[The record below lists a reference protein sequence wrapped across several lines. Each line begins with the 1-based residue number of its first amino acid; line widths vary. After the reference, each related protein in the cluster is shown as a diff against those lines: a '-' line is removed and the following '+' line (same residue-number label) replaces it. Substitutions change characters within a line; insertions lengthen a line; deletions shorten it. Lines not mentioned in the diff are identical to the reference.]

1 MENNNQR
8 VFIFVTIATILILVI
23 IFAGVTYAFFTAN
36 NPEGSTA
43 QIISTSGRMLLNYND
58 GTDNIIPI
66 TNIQP
71 SNNIIVDKTFS
82 LTGINT
88 TSGEGI
94 NMPYV
99 VSIEYQSTFTNEYAN
114 NDLGGE
120 FVYFMRRVDENENIS
135 CALKG
140 IGENLPLEEIL
151 GISESGYKYTA
162 GYFEDWS
169 GETYKQEL
177 AKGEFKA
184 VSGEQVITFNLKM
197 LFGDTGG
204 NQDYNKGATFN
215 GKIVINEGQTSEVAQ
230 KDTAVDTIDKQL
242 ITQDNSLYETKIFT
256 DNTPD
261 KNVRFTQN
269 ESLTNLTTV
278 SSKAN
283 KYDITTLKNVNND
296 YEMKLLKEVVK
307 DTSTNN
313 LNIFGVSAKIIGI
326 FNVKNA
332 DTGEYERLLKV
343 MLLRPS
349 HKGFDTN
356 GTNNWETSSLMQE
369 LNVGDSSYLNEL
381 NQYYT
386 NSSSSSSSSSNPS
399 YHEYNSYFGEDN
411 NFEINDLT
419 DLIANVEWDI
429 GGLDSLNIS
438 LEDAYKQEKGL
449 SPYVS
454 NKKTWTGK
462 IGLPS
467 LTDFLYEKLGADCAS
482 DLSTCSTLAN
492 LSAMPYNLTLTKD
505 NATTTNVYV
514 YNSYTYLPNTAGSGY
529 IFPTFYLKKDVKF
542 VCGDGTYSNP
552 YAITTDECGKL
563 NSGK

>member
-1 MENNNQR
+1 MRNKLNEKQKEKIIII
-8 VFIFVTIATILILVI
+8 VTLAALMLIFTGI
-23 IFAGVTYAFFTAN
+23 TYAFFTAN

-58 GTDNIIPI
+58 GTDNIVPI

-71 SNNIIVDKTFS
+71 SNNILVDKTFS

-88 TSGEGI
+88 TSGKGI

-99 VSIEYQSTFTNEYAN
+99 VSIEYQSTFISEHLDTSI
-114 NDLGGE
+114 GE
-120 FVYFMRRVDENENIS
+120 FVYFIRRVDTNENIS

-140 IGENLPLEEIL
+140 RIENISLEDF
-151 GISESGYKYTA
+151 GINDNGNKYTL

-184 VSGEQVITFNLKM
+184 VSGEQVITFNFKM
-197 LFGDTGG
+197 VFGDTGS

-215 GKIVINEGQTSEVAQ
+215 GKIVINEGQASEVAQ
-230 KDTAVDTIDKQL
+230 GDTAVNTIDKQL
-242 ITQDNSLYETKIFT
+242 ITQDNSLYDNKIFT

-261 KNVRFTQN
+261 KNVRFTRN
-269 ESLTNLTTV
+269 ESLLSTTPV
-278 SSKAN
+278 SNQN
-283 KYDITTLKNVNND
+283 KNN
-296 YEMKLLKEVVK
+296 YETKLLAAP
-307 DTSTNN
+307 SYPNYSN
-313 LNIFGVSAKIIGI
+313 YINIFGEPAQIIGT

-343 MLLRPS
+343 
-349 HKGFDTN
+349 KVIGETYKDFDTN

-369 LNVGDSSYLNEL
+369 LNVGDSSYLNYL

-386 NSSSSSSSSSNPS
+386 NSSSSSDPS
-399 YHEYNSYFGEDN
+399 FHEYNSYFDYDN
-411 NFEINDLT
+411 NFEITDLT

-429 GGLDSLNIS
+429 GGLDNLNIS
-438 LEDAYKQEKGL
+438 LENAYKQEKGL
-449 SPYVS
+449 TPYTS

-467 LTDFLYEKLGADCAS
+467 LTDFLYEKLGDDCAS
-482 DLSTCSTLAN
+482 DLSTCSTLA
-492 LSAMPYNLTLTKD
+492 LTVMQPSYKLTLTKD
-505 NATTTNVYV
+505 NTSTSNMYV
-514 YNSYTYLPNTAGSGY
+514 YNSQTYLPTTSQSGY
-529 IFPTFYLKKDVKF
+529 VYPTFYLKKDVKF
-542 VCGDGTYSNP
+542 VCGDGTNNNP
-552 YAITTDECGKL
+552 YAITPSECIG
-563 NSGK
+563 SGK

>member
-1 MENNNQR
+1 MRNKLNEKQKEKIIII
-8 VFIFVTIATILILVI
+8 VTLAALMLIFTGI
-23 IFAGVTYAFFTAN
+23 TYAFFTAN

-58 GTDNIIPI
+58 GTDNIVPI

-71 SNNIIVDKTFS
+71 SNNILVDKTFS

-88 TSGEGI
+88 TSGKGI

-99 VSIEYQSTFTNEYAN
+99 VSIEYQSTFQNEN
-114 NDLGGE
+114 GPE
-120 FVYFMRRVDENENIS
+120 FIYLIRRVDTNENIS

-140 IGENLPLEEIL
+140 VQENFPLENFDINDN
-151 GISESGYKYTA
+151 GNKYTG

-197 LFGDTGG
+197 MFRDTGK

-215 GKIVINEGQTSEVAQ
+215 GKIVINEGQTSEVTQ
-230 KDTAVDTIDKQL
+230 GDTAVDTIDKQL
-242 ITQDNSLYETKIFT
+242 ITQDNSLYENKIFT

-269 ESLTNLTTV
+269 ESLLSTTPV
-278 SSKAN
+278 SNQN
-283 KYDITTLKNVNND
+283 KNN
-296 YEMKLLKEVVK
+296 YETKLLVGISKPNY
-307 DTSTNN
+307 SNYI
-313 LNIFGVSAKIIGI
+313 NIFGQHAQIIGT

-343 MLLRPS
+343 VLLEEH
-349 HKGFDTN
+349 HKAFDTN

-369 LNVGDSSYLNEL
+369 LNSEDILNFCYE
-381 NQYYT
+381 YYKRYYGNIYFDYDNGFGTIDT
-386 NSSSSSSSSSNPS
+386 NI
-399 YHEYNSYFGEDN
+399 YTGV
-411 NFEINDLT
+411 
-419 DLIANVEWDI
+419 IANVEWDI
-429 GGLDSLNIS
+429 GGLDNLNIS
-438 LEDAYKQEKGL
+438 LENAYKQEKGL
-449 SPYVS
+449 TPYTS

-467 LTDFLYEKLGADCAS
+467 LTDFLYEKLGDDCAS

-492 LSAMPYNLTLTKD
+492 LKSAPPFLTLTKD
-505 NATTTNVYV
+505 NTSTSNMYV
-514 YNSYTYLPNTAGSGY
+514 YNGYTSLPETSQSGGVL
-529 IFPTFYLKKDVKF
+529 PTFYLKKDVKF
-542 VCGDGTYSNP
+542 VCGDGTDRNP
-552 YAITTDECGKL
+552 YAITPRECDKL

>member
-1 MENNNQR
+1 MRNKLNEKQKEKIIIM
-8 VFIFVTIATILILVI
+8 VTLAALMLIFTGI
-23 IFAGVTYAFFTAN
+23 TYAFFTAN

-58 GTDNIIPI
+58 GTDNIVPI

-71 SNNIIVDKTFS
+71 SNNILVDKTFS

-88 TSGEGI
+88 TSGKGI

-99 VSIEYQSTFTNEYAN
+99 VSIEYQSTFI
-114 NDLGGE
+114 NDPFE
-120 FVYFMRRVDENENIS
+120 FIYLIRRVDTNENIS

-140 IGENLPLEEIL
+140 RIENFPLENI
-151 GISESGYKYTA
+151 GINDNGNKYTV

-184 VSGEQVITFNLKM
+184 VNGEQVITFNLKM
-197 LFGDTGG
+197 MFIDTGK

-215 GKIVINEGQTSEVAQ
+215 GKIVINEGQTSEVTQ
-230 KDTAVDTIDKQL
+230 GDTAVDTIDKQL
-242 ITQDNSLYETKIFT
+242 ITQDNSLYDNKIFT

-261 KNVRFTQN
+261 KNVRFTRN
-269 ESLTNLTTV
+269 ESLLSTTTV
-278 SSKAN
+278 SNQN
-283 KYDITTLKNVNND
+283 KNN
-296 YEMKLLKEVVK
+296 YETKLLVKEPN
-307 DTSTNN
+307 DSNCI
-313 LNIFGVSAKIIGI
+313 NIFGHPGQIIGI

-332 DTGEYERLLKV
+332 ETGKYERLLKIQ
-343 MLLRPS
+343 LSRS
-349 HKGFDTN
+349 YSSQFDTN

-386 NSSSSSSSSSNPS
+386 NSSSSSDPS
-399 YHEYNSYFGEDN
+399 FHEYNSYFGYDN
-411 NFEINDLT
+411 NFEIT

-429 GGLDSLNIS
+429 GGLDNLNIS
-438 LEDAYKQEKGL
+438 LENAYKQEKGL
-449 SPYVS
+449 TPYTS

-467 LTDFLYEKLGADCAS
+467 LTDFLYEKLGDDCAS
-482 DLSTCSTLAN
+482 DLSTCSNLA
-492 LSAMPYNLTLTKD
+492 LTAMHPSYYLTLTKD
-505 NATTTNVYV
+505 NTSISNMYV
-514 YNSYTYLPNTAGSGY
+514 YDYQTYLPTTSQYGKVY
-529 IFPTFYLKKDVKF
+529 PTFYLKKDVKF
-542 VCGDGTYSNP
+542 VCGDGRHNNP
-552 YAITTDECGKL
+552 YAITPSECKEP
-563 NSGK
+563 K

>member
-1 MENNNQR
+1 MRNKLNEKQKEKIIII
-8 VFIFVTIATILILVI
+8 VTLAALMLIFTGI
-23 IFAGVTYAFFTAN
+23 TYAFFTAN

-58 GTDNIIPI
+58 GTDNIVPI

-71 SNNIIVDKTFS
+71 SNNILVDKTFS

-88 TSGEGI
+88 TSGKGI

-99 VSIEYQSTFTNEYAN
+99 VSIEYQSTFINET
-114 NDLGGE
+114 GE
-120 FVYFMRRVDENENIS
+120 FIYLIRRVDTNENIS

-140 IGENLPLEEIL
+140 VQENVTFEDIGINDN
-151 GISESGYKYTA
+151 GNKYTL

-197 LFGDTGG
+197 MFLDTGS

-215 GKIVINEGQTSEVAQ
+215 GKIVINEGQTPEVAQ
-230 KDTAVDTIDKQL
+230 GDTAVDTIDKQL
-242 ITQDNSLYETKIFT
+242 ITQDNSLYENKIFT

-261 KNVRFTQN
+261 KNVRFTRN
-269 ESLTNLTTV
+269 ESLLSTTPV
-278 SSKAN
+278 SNQN
-283 KYDITTLKNVNND
+283 KNN
-296 YEMKLLKEVVK
+296 YETKLLV
-307 DTSTNN
+307 TPHPNYPNYSNYIY
-313 LNIFGVSAKIIGI
+313 IFGQPAQIIGT

-343 MLLRPS
+343 MLSRVTD
-349 HKGFDTN
+349 KDFDTN

-369 LNVGDSSYLNEL
+369 LNVGDSSYLNYL

-386 NSSSSSSSSSNPS
+386 NSSSDPS
-399 YHEYNSYFGEDN
+399 FHEYNSYFGYDN
-411 NFEINDLT
+411 NFEIT

-429 GGLDSLNIS
+429 GGLDNLNIS
-438 LEDAYKQEKGL
+438 LENAYKQEKGL
-449 SPYVS
+449 TPYTS

-467 LTDFLYEKLGADCAS
+467 LTDFLYEKLGDDCAS
-482 DLSTCSTLAN
+482 DLSTCLSIAN
-492 LSAMPYNLTLTKD
+492 LVAARPYKLTLTKD
-505 NATTTNVYV
+505 NTSTSNMYV
-514 YNSYTYLPNTAGSGY
+514 YDYQTSLPTTLQDGLVH
-529 IFPTFYLKKDVKF
+529 PTFYLKKDVKF
-542 VCGDGTYSNP
+542 VCGDGRHKNP
-552 YAITTDECGKL
+552 YAITPSECGEL
-563 NSGK
+563 GSIE

>member
-1 MENNNQR
+1 MRSKLNEKQKEK
-8 VFIFVTIATILILVI
+8 I
-23 IFAGVTYAFFTAN
+23 IIGVTLLALMLIFTGITYAYFTAN

-99 VSIEYQSTFTNEYAN
+99 VSIEYQSTFKN
-114 NDLGGE
+114 GE
-120 FVYFMRRVDENENIS
+120 LIYFIRRVDENENIS

-140 IGENLPLEEIL
+140 IGENFPLENFNINDN
-151 GISESGYKYTA
+151 GNKYTA
-162 GYFEDWS
+162 GYFENWS

-197 LFGDTGG
+197 MFMDTGS

-230 KDTAVDTIDKQL
+230 GDTAVDTIDKQL

-269 ESLTNLTTV
+269 ESLTNLTTI
-278 SSKAN
+278 SNKNN
-283 KYDITTLKNVNND
+283 KYTVTNLNNENKN
-296 YEMKLLKEVVK
+296 YKMKLLERA
-307 DTSTNN
+307 DSSTNN
-313 LNIFGVSAKIIGI
+313 MNIFGESAKIIGI

-332 DTGEYERLLKV
+332 DTGEYERLLKIKYNSNNYV
-343 MLLRPS
+343 
-349 HKGFDTN
+349 GFDTN

-369 LNVGDSSYLNEL
+369 LNSEDNLNNYYEYYKDDFDSSTGNG
-381 NQYYT
+381 NI
-386 NSSSSSSSSSNPS
+386 
-399 YHEYNSYFGEDN
+399 YFNYDYDFGN
-411 NFEINDLT
+411 T
-419 DLIANVEWDI
+419 DIYSGIIANVEWDI
-429 GGLDSLNIS
+429 GGLDSLNVS
-438 LEDAYKQEKGL
+438 LENAYKQEKGL
-449 SPYVS
+449 SPYAS

-482 DLSTCSTLAN
+482 DLSTCSTIAN
-492 LSAMPYNLTLTKD
+492 LIMDIPHNLTLTKD
-505 NATTTNVYV
+505 NATTSNVYI
-514 YNSYTYLPNTAGSGY
+514 YNYNTYLPERSQSGNY
-529 IFPTFYLKKDVKF
+529 YPTFYLKKDIKF
-542 VCGDGTYSNP
+542 VCGDGTRGNP
-552 YAITTDECGKL
+552 YAIATDECGA
-563 NSGK
+563 

>member
-36 NPEGSTA
+36 NPKGSTA

-58 GTDNIIPI
+58 GTDNIVPI

-71 SNNIIVDKTFS
+71 SHNILIDKTFS

-99 VSIEYQSTFTNEYAN
+99 VSIEYQSTFKNN
-114 NDLGGE
+114 NDLE
-120 FVYFMRRVDENENIS
+120 FIYFIRRVDTNENIS

-140 IGENLPLEEIL
+140 IEENFPLEKEL
-151 GISESGYKYTA
+151 GISESGYEYTA

-197 LFGDTGG
+197 MFLDTRS

-278 SSKAN
+278 SNQN
-283 KYDITTLKNVNND
+283 KNN
-296 YEMKLLKEVVK
+296 YETKLLDDV
-307 DTSTNN
+307 SYPSYSN
-313 LNIFGVSAKIIGI
+313 LINIFGQPGQIIGI

-332 DTGEYERLLKV
+332 ETGEYERLLKIQ
-343 MLLRPS
+343 LLRS
-349 HKGFDTN
+349 YSSKFDTN

-492 LSAMPYNLTLTKD
+492 LLTKAPNLTLTKD
-505 NATTTNVYV
+505 NTSATNFYV
-514 YNSYTYLPNTAGSGY
+514 YNRNTSLPETSQSGTV
-529 IFPTFYLKKDVKF
+529 FPTFYLKKDVKF
-542 VCGDGTYSNP
+542 VCGDGTYNNV
-552 YAITTDECGKL
+552 YAITPSECGEQYRVV
-563 NSGK
+563 G

>member
-1 MENNNQR
+1 MRSKLSEKQKEKIIIGATL
-8 VFIFVTIATILILVI
+8 VALMLIFTGI
-23 IFAGVTYAFFTAN
+23 TYAFFTAN

-58 GTDNIIPI
+58 GTDNIVPI

-71 SNNIIVDKTFS
+71 SNNILVDKTFS

-99 VSIEYQSTFTNEYAN
+99 VSIEYQSTFTNVN
-114 NDLGGE
+114 NRE
-120 FVYFMRRVDENENIS
+120 FVYFIRRVDSNENIS

-140 IGENLPLEEIL
+140 IYQITAKDVEAGASAELQD
-151 GISESGYKYTA
+151 YTE

-197 LFGDTGG
+197 MFLDTGR

-215 GKIVINEGQTSEVAQ
+215 GKIVINEGKISSS
-230 KDTAVDTIDKQL
+230 DTAVDTIDKQL

-256 DNTPD
+256 DNTPN
-261 KNVRFTQN
+261 KNVRFTEN
-269 ESLTNLTTV
+269 ESLLSTTTV
-278 SSKAN
+278 SNKNN
-283 KYDITTLKNVNND
+283 KYNV
-296 YEMKLLKEVVK
+296 
-307 DTSTNN
+307 SN
-313 LNIFGVSAKIIGI
+313 LNNENKNYETKFLKSSDSSSNYIRIFGKPARIIGI

-332 DTGEYERLLKV
+332 DTGEYERLLKIKYY
-343 MLLRPS
+343 S
-349 HKGFDTN
+349 YSSKDFDTN

-369 LNVGDSSYLNEL
+369 LNSEDNLNEL

-386 NSSSSSSSSSNPS
+386 NSSSSDSSSSDST
-399 YHEYNSYFGEDN
+399 YHYYNSYFDYDN
-411 NFEINDLT
+411 YFEKNDLT

-438 LEDAYKQEKGL
+438 LDNAYKQEKGL
-449 SPYVS
+449 SPYTS

-467 LTDFLYEKLGADCAS
+467 LTDFLYERLGADCVS
-482 DLSTCSTLAN
+482 DLSTCSSSSEN
-492 LSAMPYNLTLTKD
+492 PYYFLTLTTD
-505 NATTTNVYV
+505 NTSTSNMYV
-514 YNSYTYLPNTAGSGY
+514 YDFKTYLPTTSQSGVVY
-529 IFPTFYLKKDVKF
+529 STFYLKKDVKF
-542 VCGDGTYSNP
+542 VCGNGTVKKP
-552 YAITTDECGKL
+552 YAIAPSECGEIGSPK
-563 NSGK
+563 

>member
-1 MENNNQR
+1 MGSNLNEKQKEKIIII
-8 VFIFVTIATILILVI
+8 VTLAALMLIFTGI
-23 IFAGVTYAFFTAN
+23 TYAFFTAN

-58 GTDNIIPI
+58 GTDNIVPI

-71 SNNIIVDKTFS
+71 SNNILVDKTFS

-88 TSGEGI
+88 TSGKGI

-99 VSIEYQSTFTNEYAN
+99 VSIEYQSTFINEYP
-114 NDLGGE
+114 GE
-120 FVYFMRRVDENENIS
+120 FLYFIRRVDTNENIS

-140 IGENLPLEEIL
+140 IIENFPLEDI
-151 GISESGYKYTA
+151 GINDNGNKYTA

-197 LFGDTGG
+197 MFRDTES

-230 KDTAVDTIDKQL
+230 GDTAVDTIDKQL

-269 ESLTNLTTV
+269 ESLTNLTTI
-278 SSKAN
+278 SNQNN
-283 KYDITTLKNVNND
+283 KYNVINLNN
-296 YEMKLLKEVVK
+296 ENKEYK
-307 DTSTNN
+307 TNLQANPSDTSTNN
-313 LNIFGVSAKIIGI
+313 IYIFGQPAQIIGI

-332 DTGEYERLLKV
+332 DTGEYERLLKIKCY
-343 MLLRPS
+343 LNRS
-349 HKGFDTN
+349 TNFDTN

-369 LNVGDSSYLNEL
+369 LNSEDNLNFYYEYYKAYFDSSTEHGNTYFNYD
-381 NQYYT
+381 NDFGNTDIYT
-386 NSSSSSSSSSNPS
+386 
-399 YHEYNSYFGEDN
+399 G
-411 NFEINDLT
+411 I
-419 DLIANVEWDI
+419 IANVEWDI
-429 GGLDSLNIS
+429 GGLDNLNIS
-438 LEDAYKQEKGL
+438 LENAYKQEKGL
-449 SPYVS
+449 TPYTS

-467 LTDFLYEKLGADCAS
+467 LTDFLYERLSADCTS

-492 LSAMPYNLTLTKD
+492 LAVSTQKKFLTLTKD
-505 NATTTNVYV
+505 NTSTTDIYV
-514 YNSYTYLPNTAGSGY
+514 YTYIYNSQTYLPKISYSGNVY
-529 IFPTFYLKKDVKF
+529 PTFYLKKDVKF
-542 VCGDGTYSNP
+542 ACGDGTYNNP
-552 YAITTDECGKL
+552 YAITLSECDKM

>member
-1 MENNNQR
+1 MRNKLNEKQKEKIIII
-8 VFIFVTIATILILVI
+8 VTLAALMLIFTGI
-23 IFAGVTYAFFTAN
+23 TYAFFTAN

-58 GTDNIIPI
+58 GTDNIVPI

-71 SNNIIVDKTFS
+71 SNNILVDKTFS

-88 TSGEGI
+88 TSGKGI

-99 VSIEYQSTFTNEYAN
+99 VSIEYQSTFINET
-114 NDLGGE
+114 GE
-120 FVYFMRRVDENENIS
+120 FLYFIRRVDTNENIS

-140 IGENLPLEEIL
+140 IYQITAKDVEAGAPAELQD
-151 GISESGYKYTA
+151 YTE

-184 VSGEQVITFNLKM
+184 VNGEQVITFNFKM
-197 LFGDTGG
+197 MFGDTGR

-215 GKIVINEGQTSEVAQ
+215 GKIVINEGQRSEVAQ
-230 KDTAVDTIDKQL
+230 GDTAVDTIDKQL
-242 ITQDNSLYETKIFT
+242 ITQDNSLYENKIFT

-269 ESLTNLTTV
+269 ESLLSTTPV
-278 SSKAN
+278 SNQN
-283 KYDITTLKNVNND
+283 KNN
-296 YEMKLLKEVVK
+296 YETKLLVGISKPNY
-307 DTSTNN
+307 SNYI
-313 LNIFGVSAKIIGI
+313 NIFGQHAQIIGT

-343 MLLRPS
+343 MLSRVTD
-349 HKGFDTN
+349 KDFDTN

-386 NSSSSSSSSSNPS
+386 NSSSDPS
-399 YHEYNSYFGEDN
+399 FHEYNSYFGYDN
-411 NFEINDLT
+411 NFEIT

-429 GGLDSLNIS
+429 GGLDNLNIS
-438 LEDAYKQEKGL
+438 LENAYKQEKGL
-449 SPYVS
+449 TPYTS

-467 LTDFLYEKLGADCAS
+467 LTDFLYEKLGDDCAS
-482 DLSTCSTLAN
+482 DLSTCSNLA
-492 LSAMPYNLTLTKD
+492 LTAMHPSYYLTLTKD
-505 NATTTNVYV
+505 NTSISNMYV
-514 YNSYTYLPNTAGSGY
+514 YDYQTYLPTTSQYGKVY
-529 IFPTFYLKKDVKF
+529 PTFYLKKDVKF
-542 VCGDGTYSNP
+542 VCGDGRHNNP
-552 YAITTDECGKL
+552 YAITPSECKEP
-563 NSGK
+563 K

>member
-1 MENNNQR
+1 MRNKLNEKQKEKIIII
-8 VFIFVTIATILILVI
+8 VTLAALMLIFPGI
-23 IFAGVTYAFFTAN
+23 TYAFFTAN

-58 GTDNIIPI
+58 GTDNIVPI

-71 SNNIIVDKTFS
+71 SNNILVDKTFS

-88 TSGEGI
+88 TSGKGI

-99 VSIEYQSTFTNEYAN
+99 VSIEYQSTFISEHLDTSI
-114 NDLGGE
+114 GE
-120 FVYFMRRVDENENIS
+120 FLYFIRRVDTNENIS

-140 IGENLPLEEIL
+140 IEENVPLENI
-151 GISESGYKYTA
+151 GINDNGNKYTV

-197 LFGDTGG
+197 MFLDTGS

-215 GKIVINEGQTSEVAQ
+215 GKIVINEGQTSEVT
-230 KDTAVDTIDKQL
+230 KGDTAVDTIDKQL
-242 ITQDNSLYETKIFT
+242 ITQDNSLYENKIFT

-269 ESLTNLTTV
+269 ESLLSTTPV
-278 SSKAN
+278 SNQN
-283 KYDITTLKNVNND
+283 KNN
-296 YEMKLLKEVVK
+296 YETKLLFRQPNY
-307 DTSTNN
+307 SNYI
-313 LNIFGVSAKIIGI
+313 NIFGQPARIIGT

-343 MLLRPS
+343 KVMLS
-349 HKGFDTN
+349 GETYKDFDTN

-369 LNVGDSSYLNEL
+369 LNVGDSSYLNYL

-386 NSSSSSSSSSNPS
+386 NSSSDPS
-399 YHEYNSYFGEDN
+399 FHEYNSYFDYDN
-411 NFEINDLT
+411 NFEITNLT

-429 GGLDSLNIS
+429 GGLDNLNIS
-438 LEDAYKQEKGL
+438 LENAYKQEKGL
-449 SPYVS
+449 TPYTS

-467 LTDFLYEKLGADCAS
+467 LTDFLYEKLGDDCAS
-482 DLSTCSTLAN
+482 DLSTCSTLA
-492 LSAMPYNLTLTKD
+492 LTVVERSYYLTLTKD
-505 NATTTNVYV
+505 NTSTSNMYV
-514 YNSYTYLPNTAGSGY
+514 YDSQTSLPTTLQSG
-529 IFPTFYLKKDVKF
+529 FVHPTFYLKKDVKF
-542 VCGDGTYSNP
+542 VCGDGTYRNP
-552 YAITTDECGKL
+552 YAITPSECIG
-563 NSGK
+563 SGR

>member
-1 MENNNQR
+1 MRNKLNEKQKEKIIII
-8 VFIFVTIATILILVI
+8 VTLAALMLIFTGI
-23 IFAGVTYAFFTAN
+23 TYAFFTAN

-58 GTDNIIPI
+58 GTDNIVPI

-71 SNNIIVDKTFS
+71 SDNILVDKTFS

-88 TSGEGI
+88 TSGKGI

-99 VSIEYQSTFTNEYAN
+99 VSIEYQSTFQNEN
-114 NDLGGE
+114 GPE
-120 FVYFMRRVDENENIS
+120 FVYLIRRVDTNENIS

-140 IGENLPLEEIL
+140 IAENIPLENI
-151 GISESGYKYTA
+151 GINDNGNKYTF

-197 LFGDTGG
+197 MFIDTGS

-230 KDTAVDTIDKQL
+230 GDNAVNTIDKQL
-242 ITQDNSLYETKIFT
+242 ITQDNSLYDNKIFT

-261 KNVRFTQN
+261 KNVRFTRN
-269 ESLTNLTTV
+269 ESLLSTTPV
-278 SSKAN
+278 SNQN
-283 KYDITTLKNVNND
+283 KNN
-296 YEMKLLKEVVK
+296 YETKLLAIQPNY
-307 DTSTNN
+307 SNYI
-313 LNIFGVSAKIIGI
+313 NIFGRDAQIIGT

-343 MLLRPS
+343 MLSEEPY
-349 HKGFDTN
+349 KDFDTN

-369 LNVGDSSYLNEL
+369 LNVGDSSYLNYL

-386 NSSSSSSSSSNPS
+386 NSSSEPS
-399 YHEYNSYFGEDN
+399 FHEYNSYFGYDN
-411 NFEINDLT
+411 NFEITNLT

-429 GGLDSLNIS
+429 GGLDNLNIS
-438 LEDAYKQEKGL
+438 LENAYKQEKGL
-449 SPYVS
+449 TPYTS

-467 LTDFLYEKLGADCAS
+467 LTDFLYEKLGDDCAS
-482 DLSTCSTLAN
+482 DLSTCSTIALT
-492 LSAMPYNLTLTKD
+492 LMQPSYNLTLTKD
-505 NATTTNVYV
+505 NTSTSNMYV
-514 YNSYTYLPNTAGSGY
+514 YDYQTSLPTTSQSGY
-529 IFPTFYLKKDVKF
+529 VYPTFYLKKDVKF
-542 VCGDGTYSNP
+542 VCGDGTYNNP
-552 YAITTDECGKL
+552 YAITPRECIG
-563 NSGK
+563 SGK

>member
-1 MENNNQR
+1 MRNKLNEKQKEKIIII
-8 VFIFVTIATILILVI
+8 VTLAALMLIFTGI
-23 IFAGVTYAFFTAN
+23 TYAFFTAN

-58 GTDNIIPI
+58 GTDNIVPI

-71 SNNIIVDKTFS
+71 SNNILVDKTFS

-88 TSGEGI
+88 TSGKGI

-99 VSIEYQSTFTNEYAN
+99 VSIEYQSTFI
-114 NDLGGE
+114 NDKVE
-120 FVYFMRRVDENENIS
+120 FLYLIRRVDTNENIS

-140 IGENLPLEEIL
+140 IEENVHLEDI
-151 GISESGYKYTA
+151 GINDNGNKYTA

-184 VSGEQVITFNLKM
+184 VNGEQVITFNFKM
-197 LFGDTGG
+197 MFGDIGS

-215 GKIVINEGQTSEVAQ
+215 GKIVINEGQTPEVTQ
-230 KDTAVDTIDKQL
+230 GDTAVDTIDKQL
-242 ITQDNSLYETKIFT
+242 ITQDNSLYENKIFT

-269 ESLTNLTTV
+269 ESLLSTTPV
-278 SSKAN
+278 SNQN
-283 KYDITTLKNVNND
+283 KNN
-296 YEMKLLKEVVK
+296 YETKLLVIEPNY
-307 DTSTNN
+307 SNFI
-313 LNIFGVSAKIIGI
+313 NIFGQPAQIIGT

-343 MLLRPS
+343 MLEAPY
-349 HKGFDTN
+349 KAFDTN

-369 LNVGDSSYLNEL
+369 LNVGDSSYLNYL

-386 NSSSSSSSSSNPS
+386 NSSSDPS
-399 YHEYNSYFGEDN
+399 FHEYNSYFDYDN
-411 NFEINDLT
+411 NFEITDLT

-429 GGLDSLNIS
+429 GGLDNLNIS
-438 LEDAYKQEKGL
+438 LENAYKQEKGL
-449 SPYVS
+449 TPYTS

-467 LTDFLYEKLGADCAS
+467 LTDFLYEKLGDDCAS
-482 DLSTCSTLAN
+482 DLSTCSNLA
-492 LSAMPYNLTLTKD
+492 LTAMQPSYFLTLTKD
-505 NATTTNVYV
+505 NTSTSNMYV
-514 YNSYTYLPNTAGSGY
+514 YDFETYLPTTSQSGY
-529 IFPTFYLKKDVKF
+529 VYPTFYLKKDVKF
-542 VCGDGTYSNP
+542 VCGDGTYRNP
-552 YAITTDECGKL
+552 YAITPSECIG
-563 NSGK
+563 SGK

>member
-1 MENNNQR
+1 MRNKLNEKQKEKIIII
-8 VFIFVTIATILILVI
+8 VTLAALMLIFTGI
-23 IFAGVTYAFFTAN
+23 TYAFFTAN

-58 GTDNIIPI
+58 GTDNIVPI

-71 SNNIIVDKTFS
+71 SNNILVDKTFS

-88 TSGEGI
+88 TSGKGI

-99 VSIEYQSTFTNEYAN
+99 VSIEYQSTFISEHLDTSI
-114 NDLGGE
+114 GE
-120 FVYFMRRVDENENIS
+120 FLYFIRRVDTNENIS

-140 IGENLPLEEIL
+140 RIENIPLENI
-151 GISESGYKYTA
+151 GINDNGNKYTV

-184 VSGEQVITFNLKM
+184 VSGEQVITFNFKM
-197 LFGDTGG
+197 VFGDTGS

-215 GKIVINEGQTSEVAQ
+215 GKIVINEGQASEVAQ
-230 KDTAVDTIDKQL
+230 GDTAVNTIDKQL
-242 ITQDNSLYETKIFT
+242 ITQDNSLYENKIFT

-269 ESLTNLTTV
+269 ESLLSTTPV
-278 SSKAN
+278 SNQN
-283 KYDITTLKNVNND
+283 KNN
-296 YEMKLLKEVVK
+296 YETKLLA
-307 DTSTNN
+307 TQSYPNYSN
-313 LNIFGVSAKIIGI
+313 YINIFGEPAQIIGT

-343 MLLRPS
+343 MLSGVGYRA
-349 HKGFDTN
+349 FDTN

-369 LNVGDSSYLNEL
+369 LNVGDSSYLNYL

-386 NSSSSSSSSSNPS
+386 NSSSDPS
-399 YHEYNSYFGEDN
+399 FHEYNSYFGYDN
-411 NFEINDLT
+411 NFEIT

-429 GGLDSLNIS
+429 GGLDNLNIS
-438 LEDAYKQEKGL
+438 LENAYKQEKGL
-449 SPYVS
+449 TPYTS

-467 LTDFLYEKLGADCAS
+467 LTDFLYEKLGDDCAS
-482 DLSTCSTLAN
+482 DLSTCLYIVN
-492 LSAMPYNLTLTKD
+492 LSASPYKLTLTKD
-505 NATTTNVYV
+505 NTSTSNMYV
-514 YNSYTYLPNTAGSGY
+514 YDSQTYFPTTSQSGVVH
-529 IFPTFYLKKDVKF
+529 PTFYLKKDVKF
-542 VCGDGTYSNP
+542 VCGDGTYRNP
-552 YAITTDECGKL
+552 YAITPRECIG
-563 NSGK
+563 SGR

>member
-1 MENNNQR
+1 MRSKLNEKQKGKIIIG
-8 VFIFVTIATILILVI
+8 VTLAALMLIFTGI
-23 IFAGVTYAFFTAN
+23 TYAFFTAN

-43 QIISTSGRMLLNYND
+43 QIISKSGRMLLNYND
-58 GTDNIIPI
+58 GTDNIVPI

-120 FVYFMRRVDENENIS
+120 FVYFIRRVDENENIS

-140 IGENLPLEEIL
+140 VMENFALEEQL

-197 LFGDTGG
+197 MFMDTGS

-230 KDTAVDTIDKQL
+230 GDTAVDTIDKQL

-261 KNVRFTQN
+261 KNVRFTKN
-269 ESLTNLTTV
+269 ESLTNLTTI
-278 SSKAN
+278 SSKNN
-283 KYDITTLKNVNND
+283 KYNVTNLNNENKN
-296 YEMKLLKEVVK
+296 YETKLLSEPAN
-307 DTSTNN
+307 TSTDNII
-313 LNIFGVSAKIIGI
+313 IFGQRAKIIGI

-332 DTGEYERLLKV
+332 NTGEYERLLKIKYDSNNKV
-343 MLLRPS
+343 E
-349 HKGFDTN
+349 FDTN

-369 LNVGDSSYLNEL
+369 LNSEDNLNNYYEYYKDYFDSSTKNGNMYFNYD
-381 NQYYT
+381 NDFGSNDIYT
-386 NSSSSSSSSSNPS
+386 
-399 YHEYNSYFGEDN
+399 G
-411 NFEINDLT
+411 I
-419 DLIANVEWDI
+419 IANVEWDI

-438 LEDAYKQEKGL
+438 LENAYKQEKGL
-449 SPYVS
+449 SPYAS

-462 IGLPS
+462 IALPS
-467 LTDFLYEKLGADCAS
+467 LTDLLYEKLGADCAS

-492 LSAMPYNLTLTKD
+492 LAVGMSKKILTLTKA
-505 NATTTNVYV
+505 NTSATNIYV
-514 YNSYTYLPNTAGSGY
+514 YNKDTYLPESSQSGY
-529 IFPTFYLKKDVKF
+529 VYLTLYLKKDVKF
-542 VCGDGTYSNP
+542 VCGDGTYNNP
-552 YAITTDECGKL
+552 YAITSDECGEL

>member
-1 MENNNQR
+1 MRNKLNEKQKEKIIII
-8 VFIFVTIATILILVI
+8 VTLAALMLIFTGI
-23 IFAGVTYAFFTAN
+23 TYAFFTAN

-58 GTDNIIPI
+58 GTDNIVPI

-71 SNNIIVDKTFS
+71 SNNILVDKTFS

-88 TSGEGI
+88 TSGKGI

-99 VSIEYQSTFTNEYAN
+99 VSIEYQSTFTNEYAEE
-114 NDLGGE
+114 GE
-120 FVYFMRRVDENENIS
+120 FLYFIRRVDTNENIS

-140 IGENLPLEEIL
+140 IIENFPLENI
-151 GISESGYKYTA
+151 GINDNGNKYTV

-197 LFGDTGG
+197 MFMDTGG

-215 GKIVINEGQTSEVAQ
+215 GKIVINEGQTSEVVQ
-230 KDTAVDTIDKQL
+230 GDTAVDTIDKQL

-256 DNTPD
+256 DNTPN

-269 ESLTNLTTV
+269 ESLTNLTTI
-278 SSKAN
+278 SNQNN
-283 KYDITTLKNVNND
+283 KYNVINLNN
-296 YEMKLLKEVVK
+296 ENKEYK
-307 DTSTNN
+307 TNLQANHRDTSTNN
-313 LNIFGVSAKIIGI
+313 IYIFGQPAQIIGT

-343 MLLRPS
+343 MLSRVS
-349 HKGFDTN
+349 RKYFDTN

-369 LNVGDSSYLNEL
+369 LNSEDNLNFYYEYYKADFDSSTEHGNTYFNYD
-381 NQYYT
+381 NDFGNTDIYT
-386 NSSSSSSSSSNPS
+386 
-399 YHEYNSYFGEDN
+399 G
-411 NFEINDLT
+411 I
-419 DLIANVEWDI
+419 IANVEWDI
-429 GGLDSLNIS
+429 GGLDSLNVS
-438 LEDAYKQEKGL
+438 LKDAYKQEKGL
-449 SPYVS
+449 TPYTS

-492 LSAMPYNLTLTKD
+492 LAAMPYKLTLTKD
-505 NATTTNVYV
+505 NTSTSNMYV
-514 YNSYTYLPNTAGSGY
+514 YNFQTHLPKTDDFGY
-529 IFPTFYLKKDVKF
+529 VFPTFYLKKDVKF
-542 VCGDGTYSNP
+542 VCGDGTNNNP
-552 YAITTDECGKL
+552 YAITPSECGKM

>member
-1 MENNNQR
+1 MRNKLNEKQKEKIIII
-8 VFIFVTIATILILVI
+8 VTLAALMLIFTGI
-23 IFAGVTYAFFTAN
+23 TYAFFTAN

-58 GTDNIIPI
+58 GTDNIVPI

-71 SNNIIVDKTFS
+71 SDNILVDKTFS

-88 TSGEGI
+88 TSGKGI

-99 VSIEYQSTFTNEYAN
+99 VSIEYQSTFINEYP
-114 NDLGGE
+114 GE
-120 FVYFMRRVDENENIS
+120 FLYFIRRVDTNENIS

-140 IGENLPLEEIL
+140 IEKNVPLEDF
-151 GISESGYKYTA
+151 GINDNGNKYTL

-184 VSGEQVITFNLKM
+184 VNGEQVITFNLKM
-197 LFGDTGG
+197 MFIDTWE

-215 GKIVINEGQTSEVAQ
+215 GKIVINEGQTPEVAQ
-230 KDTAVDTIDKQL
+230 GDTAVDTIDKQL
-242 ITQDNSLYETKIFT
+242 ITQDNSLYENKIFT

-269 ESLTNLTTV
+269 ESLLSTTPV
-278 SSKAN
+278 SNQN
-283 KYDITTLKNVNND
+283 KNN
-296 YEMKLLKEVVK
+296 YETKLLVDISKPNY
-307 DTSTNN
+307 SNYI
-313 LNIFGVSAKIIGI
+313 NIFGQPARIIGT

-343 MLLRPS
+343 MLFEV
-349 HKGFDTN
+349 GYEDFDTN

-369 LNVGDSSYLNEL
+369 LNVGDSSYLNYL

-386 NSSSSSSSSSNPS
+386 NSSSDPS
-399 YHEYNSYFGEDN
+399 FHEYNSYFDYDN
-411 NFEINDLT
+411 NFEITNLT

-429 GGLDSLNIS
+429 GGLDNLNIS
-438 LEDAYKQEKGL
+438 LENAYKQEKGL
-449 SPYVS
+449 TPYTS

-467 LTDFLYEKLGADCAS
+467 LTDFLYEKLGDDCAS
-482 DLSTCSTLAN
+482 DLSTCSTVAN
-492 LSAMPYNLTLTKD
+492 LSTTRPPYYLTLTKD
-505 NATTTNVYV
+505 NTSTSNMYV
-514 YNSYTYLPNTAGSGY
+514 YDSQTYLPTTSQSG
-529 IFPTFYLKKDVKF
+529 FVHLTFYLKKDVKF
-542 VCGDGTYSNP
+542 VCGDGTYRNP
-552 YAITTDECGKL
+552 YAITPSECGEL
-563 NSGK
+563 NSGPK

>member
-36 NPEGSTA
+36 NPKGSTA

-71 SNNIIVDKTFS
+71 SNNILVDKTFS

-99 VSIEYQSTFTNEYAN
+99 VSIEYQSTFTNEYAHN
-114 NDLGGE
+114 GLGGE
-120 FVYFMRRVDENENIS
+120 FVYFIRRVDTNENIS

-140 IGENLPLEEIL
+140 MMENFPLEKEL
-151 GISESGYKYTA
+151 GISESGYEYTA

-197 LFGDTGG
+197 LFGDTRS

-261 KNVRFTQN
+261 KNVRFTLN
-269 ESLTNLTTV
+269 ESLTNLTTI
-278 SSKAN
+278 SNQN
-283 KYDITTLKNVNND
+283 KNN
-296 YEMKLLKEVVK
+296 YETKLLYDV
-307 DTSTNN
+307 SYPSYSNSI
-313 LNIFGVSAKIIGI
+313 NIFGQPGQIIGI

-332 DTGEYERLLKV
+332 ETGEHERLLKIQ
-343 MLLRPS
+343 LLRS
-349 HKGFDTN
+349 YSSQFDTN
-356 GTNNWETSSLMQE
+356 GTNNWNTSSLMQE

-419 DLIANVEWDI
+419 DLISNVEWDI

-438 LEDAYKQEKGL
+438 LENAYKQEKGL

-467 LTDFLYEKLGADCAS
+467 LTDFLYNKLGADCAS

-492 LSAMPYNLTLTKD
+492 LSAAPPFLTLTKD
-505 NATTTNVYV
+505 NTSTTNVYV
-514 YNSYTYLPNTAGSGY
+514 YNNSIYLPETADSGSVY
-529 IFPTFYLKKDVKF
+529 PTFYLKKDIKF
-542 VCGDGTYSNP
+542 VCGDGTVNNV
-552 YAITTDECGKL
+552 YAITPSECGKL
-563 NSGK
+563 YRAVG

>member
-1 MENNNQR
+1 MRNKLNEKQKEKIIII
-8 VFIFVTIATILILVI
+8 VTLAALMLIFTGI
-23 IFAGVTYAFFTAN
+23 TYAFFTAN

-58 GTDNIIPI
+58 GTDNIVPI

-71 SNNIIVDKTFS
+71 SDNILVDKTFS

-88 TSGEGI
+88 TSGKGI

-99 VSIEYQSTFTNEYAN
+99 VSIEYQSTFINEYP
-114 NDLGGE
+114 GE
-120 FVYFMRRVDENENIS
+120 FIYLIRRVDTNENIS

-140 IGENLPLEEIL
+140 VQENVHLEDIGINDN
-151 GISESGYKYTA
+151 GNKYTL

-197 LFGDTGG
+197 MFLDTGS

-215 GKIVINEGQTSEVAQ
+215 GKIVINEGQTPEVAQ
-230 KDTAVDTIDKQL
+230 GDTAVDTIDKQL
-242 ITQDNSLYETKIFT
+242 ITQDNSLYENKIFT

-261 KNVRFTQN
+261 KNVRFTRN
-269 ESLTNLTTV
+269 ESLLSTTPV
-278 SSKAN
+278 SNQN
-283 KYDITTLKNVNND
+283 KNN
-296 YEMKLLKEVVK
+296 YETKLLVDISKPNY
-307 DTSTNN
+307 SNYI
-313 LNIFGVSAKIIGI
+313 NIFGQPARIIGT

-343 MLLRPS
+343 MLFEV
-349 HKGFDTN
+349 GYEDFDTN

-369 LNVGDSSYLNEL
+369 LNVGDSSYLNYL

-386 NSSSSSSSSSNPS
+386 NSSSDPS
-399 YHEYNSYFGEDN
+399 FHEYNSYFDYDN
-411 NFEINDLT
+411 NFEITNLT

-429 GGLDSLNIS
+429 GGLDNLNIS
-438 LEDAYKQEKGL
+438 LENAYKQEKGL
-449 SPYVS
+449 TPYTS

-467 LTDFLYEKLGADCAS
+467 LTDFLYEKLGDDCAS
-482 DLSTCSTLAN
+482 DLSTCSTVAN
-492 LSAMPYNLTLTKD
+492 LSTTRPPYYLTLTKD
-505 NATTTNVYV
+505 NTSTSNMYV
-514 YNSYTYLPNTAGSGY
+514 YDSQTYLPTTSQSG
-529 IFPTFYLKKDVKF
+529 FVHLTFYLKKDVKF
-542 VCGDGTYSNP
+542 VCGDGTYRNP
-552 YAITTDECGKL
+552 YAITPSECNELG
-563 NSGK
+563 SIE

>member
-1 MENNNQR
+1 MRNKLNEKQKEKIIII
-8 VFIFVTIATILILVI
+8 VTLAALMLIFTGI
-23 IFAGVTYAFFTAN
+23 TYAFFTAN

-71 SNNIIVDKTFS
+71 SYNILVDKTFS

-88 TSGEGI
+88 TSGKGI

-99 VSIEYQSTFTNEYAN
+99 VSIEYQSTFINEYP
-114 NDLGGE
+114 GE
-120 FVYFMRRVDENENIS
+120 FLYFIRRVDTNENIS

-140 IGENLPLEEIL
+140 IIENFPLENI
-151 GISESGYKYTA
+151 GINDNVNKYTV

-197 LFGDTGG
+197 MFMDTES

-215 GKIVINEGQTSEVAQ
+215 GKIVINEGQTSEVTQ
-230 KDTAVDTIDKQL
+230 GDTAVDTIDKQL

-278 SSKAN
+278 SNQNN
-283 KYDITTLKNVNND
+283 KYNVINLNN
-296 YEMKLLKEVVK
+296 ENKEYK
-307 DTSTNN
+307 TNLQANHRDTSTNN
-313 LNIFGVSAKIIGI
+313 IYIFGQPAQIIGT

-332 DTGEYERLLKV
+332 DTGEYERLLKIKYY
-343 MLLRPS
+343 LNRNTN
-349 HKGFDTN
+349 FDTN

-369 LNVGDSSYLNEL
+369 LNSEDNLNFLYEYYKADFDSSTEHGNTYFNYD
-381 NQYYT
+381 NDFGNTDIYT
-386 NSSSSSSSSSNPS
+386 
-399 YHEYNSYFGEDN
+399 G
-411 NFEINDLT
+411 I
-419 DLIANVEWDI
+419 IANVEWDI

-449 SPYVS
+449 SPYAS

-467 LTDFLYEKLGADCAS
+467 LTDFLYERLSADCTS

-492 LSAMPYNLTLTKD
+492 LAVSTQKNFLTLTKD
-505 NATTTNVYV
+505 NTSTTDIYV
-514 YNSYTYLPNTAGSGY
+514 YTYIYNSQTYLPEISYGEYSGNVY
-529 IFPTFYLKKDVKF
+529 PTFYLKKDVKF
-542 VCGDGTYSNP
+542 ACGDGTYRNP
-552 YAITTDECGKL
+552 YAITPRECDEL

>member
-1 MENNNQR
+1 M
-8 VFIFVTIATILILVI
+8 
-23 IFAGVTYAFFTAN
+23 
-36 NPEGSTA
+36 
-43 QIISTSGRMLLNYND
+43 NYND

-71 SNNIIVDKTFS
+71 SNNILVDKTFS

-140 IGENLPLEEIL
+140 IGENLPLEKIL
-151 GISESGYKYTA
+151 GISESGYEYTV

-197 LFGDTGG
+197 MFIDTGG

-230 KDTAVDTIDKQL
+230 GDTAVDTIDKQL
-242 ITQDNSLYETKIFT
+242 ITQDNSLYENKIFT

-269 ESLTNLTTV
+269 ESLLSTTTV
-278 SSKAN
+278 SNQN
-283 KYDITTLKNVNND
+283 KNN
-296 YEMKLLKEVVK
+296 YETKLLY
-307 DTSTNN
+307 TISYPNYSN
-313 LNIFGVSAKIIGI
+313 YINIFGQPAQIIGT

-349 HKGFDTN
+349 HKDFDTN

-369 LNVGDSSYLNEL
+369 LNSEDNLNFYYEYYKDDFDSSAEHGNTYFNYD
-381 NQYYT
+381 NDFGNTDIYT
-386 NSSSSSSSSSNPS
+386 
-399 YHEYNSYFGEDN
+399 G
-411 NFEINDLT
+411 I
-419 DLIANVEWDI
+419 IANVEWDI
-429 GGLDSLNIS
+429 GGLDSLNVS

-449 SPYVS
+449 TPYTS

-482 DLSTCSTLAN
+482 DLSTCSTIAN
-492 LSAMPYNLTLTKD
+492 LSAMPKNLTLTKD

-514 YNSYTYLPNTAGSGY
+514 YNYSIYLPETADYGSVSQ
-529 IFPTFYLKKDVKF
+529 TFYLKKDVKF
-542 VCGDGTYSNP
+542 ACGDGTYRNP
-552 YAITTDECGKL
+552 YAITPRECDEL

>member
-1 MENNNQR
+1 MGSKLNEKQKEKIIII
-8 VFIFVTIATILILVI
+8 VTLAALMLIFTGI
-23 IFAGVTYAFFTAN
+23 TYAFFTAN

-71 SNNIIVDKTFS
+71 SNNILVDKTFS

-88 TSGEGI
+88 TSGKGI

-99 VSIEYQSTFTNEYAN
+99 VSIEYQSTFINEYP
-114 NDLGGE
+114 GE
-120 FVYFMRRVDENENIS
+120 FLYFIRRVDTNENIS

-140 IGENLPLEEIL
+140 IIENFPLENI
-151 GISESGYKYTA
+151 GINDNVNKYTV

-197 LFGDTGG
+197 MFRDTES

-230 KDTAVDTIDKQL
+230 GDTAVNTIDKQL
-242 ITQDNSLYETKIFT
+242 ITQDNSLYDTKIFT

-278 SSKAN
+278 SSKNN
-283 KYDITTLKNVNND
+283 KYNVTNLNNENKEYKTKFLKRESHLSNNI
-296 YEMKLLKEVVK
+296 
-307 DTSTNN
+307 
-313 LNIFGVSAKIIGI
+313 NIFGQPGQIIGI

-332 DTGEYERLLKV
+332 ETGEYERLLKIQ
-343 MLLRPS
+343 LSRS
-349 HKGFDTN
+349 YSSQFDTN

-369 LNVGDSSYLNEL
+369 LNVGDSSYLSKL

-386 NSSSSSSSSSNPS
+386 NSSSSSSSSSSPS
-399 YHEYNSYFGEDN
+399 YHEYNSYFGYDN
-411 NFEINDLT
+411 NFSINDLT

-438 LEDAYKQEKGL
+438 LENAYKQEKGL
-449 SPYVS
+449 SPYTS

-482 DLSTCSTLAN
+482 DLSTCSTLA
-492 LSAMPYNLTLTKD
+492 LTATRISYYLTLTKD
-505 NATTTNVYV
+505 NTSTSNMYV
-514 YNSYTYLPNTAGSGY
+514 YNFQTHLPKTDDFGY
-529 IFPTFYLKKDVKF
+529 VFPTFYLKKDVKF
-542 VCGDGTYSNP
+542 VCGDGTNNNP
-552 YAITTDECGKL
+552 YAITPSECGKM

>member
-1 MENNNQR
+1 MRNKLNEKQKEKIIII
-8 VFIFVTIATILILVI
+8 VTLAALMLIFTGI
-23 IFAGVTYAFFTAN
+23 TYAFFTAN

-58 GTDNIIPI
+58 GTDNIVPI

-71 SNNIIVDKTFS
+71 SNNILVDKTFS

-88 TSGEGI
+88 TSGKGI

-99 VSIEYQSTFTNEYAN
+99 VSIEYQSTFINEYP
-114 NDLGGE
+114 GE
-120 FVYFMRRVDENENIS
+120 FLYFIRRVDTNENIS

-140 IGENLPLEEIL
+140 IIENFPLENF
-151 GISESGYKYTA
+151 GINDNGNKYTV

-184 VSGEQVITFNLKM
+184 VNGEQVITFNLKM
-197 LFGDTGG
+197 MFLDTGS

-230 KDTAVDTIDKQL
+230 GDNAVNTIDKQL
-242 ITQDNSLYETKIFT
+242 ITQDNSLYDNKIFT

-269 ESLTNLTTV
+269 ESLLSTTPV
-278 SSKAN
+278 SNQN
-283 KYDITTLKNVNND
+283 KNN
-296 YEMKLLKEVVK
+296 YETKLLA
-307 DTSTNN
+307 TPSYPNYSN
-313 LNIFGVSAKIIGI
+313 YINIFGQPAQIIGT

-343 MLLRPS
+343 MLSREPY
-349 HKGFDTN
+349 KDFDTN

-386 NSSSSSSSSSNPS
+386 NSSSDPS
-399 YHEYNSYFGEDN
+399 FHEYNSYFGYDN
-411 NFEINDLT
+411 NFEITDLT

-429 GGLDSLNIS
+429 GGLDNLNIS
-438 LEDAYKQEKGL
+438 LENAYKQEKGL
-449 SPYVS
+449 IPYTS

-467 LTDFLYEKLGADCAS
+467 LTDFLYEKLGDDCAS
-482 DLSTCSTLAN
+482 DLSTCSNLA
-492 LSAMPYNLTLTKD
+492 LTAMHPSYYLTLTKD
-505 NATTTNVYV
+505 NTSISNMYV
-514 YNSYTYLPNTAGSGY
+514 YDYQTSLPTTSQYGY
-529 IFPTFYLKKDVKF
+529 VYPTFYLKKDVKF
-542 VCGDGTYSNP
+542 VCGDGRHKNP
-552 YAITTDECGKL
+552 YAITPSECGEL
-563 NSGK
+563 GSVE

>member
-1 MENNNQR
+1 MRNNKSLKVVMIITIISILLVFSGITYAYFSAFNNQ
-8 VFIFVTIATILILVI
+8 
-23 IFAGVTYAFFTAN
+23 
-36 NPEGSTA
+36 GSTA
-43 QIISTSGRMLLNYND
+43 EISFGPGKMLIEYADKSDALSL
-58 GTDNIIPI
+58 TK

-71 SNNIIVDKTFS
+71 SDTVLIDKTFS

-99 VSIEYQSTFTNEYAN
+99 VSIEYQSTFTNEHA
-114 NDLGGE
+114 DIGE
-120 FVYFMRRVDENENIS
+120 FLYFIRRVDTNENIS

-140 IGENLPLEEIL
+140 MMENFPLEEQL
-151 GISESGYKYTA
+151 GISESGYKYTG

-197 LFGDTGG
+197 MFGDTRG

-215 GKIVINEGQTSEVAQ
+215 GKIVINETSELAQ
-230 KDTAVDTIDKQL
+230 KDTAVDKIDKKL

-256 DNTPD
+256 DNTPN

-296 YEMKLLKEVVK
+296 YEMKLLMEVAK

-313 LNIFGVSAKIIGI
+313 LNIFGESAKIIGI

-332 DTGEYERLLKV
+332 DTGEYERLLKINLV
-343 MLLRPS
+343 DS
-349 HKGFDTN
+349 YSSQFDTN

-369 LNVGDSSYLNEL
+369 LNSEDNLNKL
-381 NQYYT
+381 NQYYN

-399 YHEYNSYFGEDN
+399 YHKYNSYFDYDN

-449 SPYVS
+449 SPYTS

-467 LTDFLYEKLGADCAS
+467 LTDFLYEKLGADCTS
-482 DLSTCSTLAN
+482 DLSTCS
-492 LSAMPYNLTLTKD
+492 SSYEISFYNLTLTKD
-505 NATTTNVYV
+505 NTSTTNVYL
-514 YNSYTYLPNTAGSGY
+514 YNRYTNLPETSQSGEVL
-529 IFPTFYLKKDVKF
+529 PTFYLKKDVKF
-542 VCGDGTYSNP
+542 VCGDGTVKNP
-552 YAITTDECGKL
+552 YAITPRECGEL

>member
-36 NPEGSTA
+36 NPKGSTA

-58 GTDNIIPI
+58 GTDNIVPI

-71 SNNIIVDKTFS
+71 SHNILIDKTFS

-99 VSIEYQSTFTNEYAN
+99 VSIEYQSTFKNN
-114 NDLGGE
+114 NDLE
-120 FVYFMRRVDENENIS
+120 FIYFIRRVDTNENIS

-140 IGENLPLEEIL
+140 IEENFPLEDF
-151 GISESGYKYTA
+151 GINDNGNKYTV

-197 LFGDTGG
+197 MFRDTEN

-230 KDTAVDTIDKQL
+230 GDTAVDTIDKQL

-261 KNVRFTQN
+261 KNVRFTKN
-269 ESLTNLTTV
+269 ESLTNLTAI
-278 SSKAN
+278 SNKNN
-283 KYDITTLKNVNND
+283 KYKITNLNNENKE
-296 YEMKLLKEVVK
+296 YKTKFLMMK
-307 DTSTNN
+307 TYSSNRI
-313 LNIFGVSAKIIGI
+313 NIFGQPAQIIGI

-332 DTGEYERLLKV
+332 ETGEYERLLKIQ
-343 MLLRPS
+343 LLRS
-349 HKGFDTN
+349 YSSQFDTN

-399 YHEYNSYFGEDN
+399 YHKYNAYFDYDN
-411 NFEINDLT
+411 NFKIT

-438 LEDAYKQEKGL
+438 LEEAYKQEKGL

-467 LTDFLYEKLGADCAS
+467 LTDFLYNKLGADCAS

-492 LSAMPYNLTLTKD
+492 LSAAPPFLTLTKD
-505 NATTTNVYV
+505 NTSTTNVYV
-514 YNSYTYLPNTAGSGY
+514 YNNSIYLPETADSGSVY
-529 IFPTFYLKKDVKF
+529 PTFYLKKDIKF
-542 VCGDGTYSNP
+542 VCGDGTVNNV
-552 YAITTDECGKL
+552 YAITPSECGKL
-563 NSGK
+563 YRAVG

>member
-1 MENNNQR
+1 MKIFMKNKITKEKILIITTILVVSI
-8 VFIFVTIATILILVI
+8 VFIGI
-23 IFAGVTYAFFTAN
+23 GYAFFTAN

-43 QIISTSGRMLLNYND
+43 QIISKSGRMLLNYND
-58 GTDNIIPI
+58 GTDNIVPI

-71 SNNIIVDKTFS
+71 SDNILVDKTFS

-88 TSGEGI
+88 TSGKGI

-99 VSIEYQSTFTNEYAN
+99 VSIEYQSTFTNEYSII
-114 NDLGGE
+114 E
-120 FVYFMRRVDENENIS
+120 FIYLIRRVDTNENIS

-140 IGENLPLEEIL
+140 VQENIPLEKIL
-151 GISESGYKYTA
+151 GISESGYNYTG

-184 VSGEQVITFNLKM
+184 VNGEQVITFNLKM
-197 LFGDTGG
+197 MFIDTGS

-230 KDTAVDTIDKQL
+230 GDNAVNTIDKQL
-242 ITQDNSLYETKIFT
+242 ITQDNSLYDNKIFT

-269 ESLTNLTTV
+269 ESLLSTTPV
-278 SSKAN
+278 SNQN
-283 KYDITTLKNVNND
+283 KNN
-296 YEMKLLKEVVK
+296 YETKLLAIQPNY
-307 DTSTNN
+307 SNYI
-313 LNIFGVSAKIIGI
+313 NIFGEPAQIIGT

-343 MLLRPS
+343 MLSGEPY
-349 HKGFDTN
+349 KDFDTN

-386 NSSSSSSSSSNPS
+386 NSSSSSEPS
-399 YHEYNSYFGEDN
+399 FHEYNSYFGYDN
-411 NFEINDLT
+411 NFEITNLT

-429 GGLDSLNIS
+429 GGLDNLNIS
-438 LEDAYKQEKGL
+438 LENAYKQEKGL
-449 SPYVS
+449 TPYTS

-467 LTDFLYEKLGADCAS
+467 LTDFLYEKLGDDCAS
-482 DLSTCSTLAN
+482 DLSTCLSIAN
-492 LSAMPYNLTLTKD
+492 LNAEAPYKLTLTKD
-505 NATTTNVYV
+505 NTSTSNMYV
-514 YNSYTYLPNTAGSGY
+514 YNFQTHLPTTSQYGEVY
-529 IFPTFYLKKDVKF
+529 PTFYLKKDVKF
-542 VCGDGTYSNP
+542 VCGDGTNNNP
-552 YAITTDECGKL
+552 YAITPSECIG
-563 NSGK
+563 SGK

>member
-1 MENNNQR
+1 MKFFMENNNQR

-36 NPEGSTA
+36 NPKGSTA

-71 SNNIIVDKTFS
+71 SNNILVDKTFS

-99 VSIEYQSTFTNEYAN
+99 VSIEYQSTFKYKNSA
-114 NDLGGE
+114 E
-120 FVYFMRRVDENENIS
+120 FAYFIRRVDENENIS

-140 IGENLPLEEIL
+140 MMENFPLEEQL
-151 GISESGYKYTA
+151 GISESGYKYTG

-197 LFGDTGG
+197 MFIDTES

-230 KDTAVDTIDKQL
+230 GETAVDTIDKQL
-242 ITQDNSLYETKIFT
+242 ITQDNSLYDTKIFT

-278 SSKAN
+278 SNQNN
-283 KYDITTLKNVNND
+283 KYNITNLNNENKEYKTKFLKMEAHPSN
-296 YEMKLLKEVVK
+296 
-307 DTSTNN
+307 SI
-313 LNIFGVSAKIIGI
+313 NIFGQPGQIIGI

-332 DTGEYERLLKV
+332 ETGEHERLLKIQ
-343 MLLRPS
+343 LLRS
-349 HKGFDTN
+349 YSSQFDTN
-356 GTNNWETSSLMQE
+356 GTNNWNTSSLMQE

-419 DLIANVEWDI
+419 DLISNVEWDI

-438 LEDAYKQEKGL
+438 LENAYKQEKGL

-467 LTDFLYEKLGADCAS
+467 LTDFLYNKLGADCAS

-492 LSAMPYNLTLTKD
+492 LSAAPPFLTLTKD
-505 NATTTNVYV
+505 NTSTTNVYV
-514 YNSYTYLPNTAGSGY
+514 YNNSIYLPETADSGSVY
-529 IFPTFYLKKDVKF
+529 PTFYLKKDIKF
-542 VCGDGTYSNP
+542 VCGDGTVNNV
-552 YAITTDECGKL
+552 YAITPSECGKL
-563 NSGK
+563 YRAVG

>member
-36 NPEGSTA
+36 NPKGSTA

-71 SNNIIVDKTFS
+71 SNNILVDKTFS

-99 VSIEYQSTFTNEYAN
+99 VSIEYQSTFTNEYAHN
-114 NDLGGE
+114 GLGGE
-120 FVYFMRRVDENENIS
+120 FVYFIRRVDTNENIS

-140 IGENLPLEEIL
+140 MMENFPLEKEL
-151 GISESGYKYTA
+151 GISESGYEYTA

-197 LFGDTGG
+197 LFGDTRS

-261 KNVRFTQN
+261 KNVRFTLN
-269 ESLTNLTTV
+269 ESLTNLTTISNQNKNNYETKFLYDV
-278 SSKAN
+278 SYPSYSN
-283 KYDITTLKNVNND
+283 SI
-296 YEMKLLKEVVK
+296 
-307 DTSTNN
+307 
-313 LNIFGVSAKIIGI
+313 NIFGQPGQIIGI

-332 DTGEYERLLKV
+332 ETGEHERLLKIQ
-343 MLLRPS
+343 LLRS
-349 HKGFDTN
+349 YSSQFDTN
-356 GTNNWETSSLMQE
+356 GTNNWNTSSLMQE

-419 DLIANVEWDI
+419 DLISNVEWDI

-438 LEDAYKQEKGL
+438 LENAYKQEKGL

-467 LTDFLYEKLGADCAS
+467 LTDFLYNKLGADCAS

-492 LSAMPYNLTLTKD
+492 LSAAPPFLTLTKD
-505 NATTTNVYV
+505 NTSTTNVYV
-514 YNSYTYLPNTAGSGY
+514 YNNSIYLPETADSGSVY
-529 IFPTFYLKKDVKF
+529 PTFYLKKDIKF
-542 VCGDGTYSNP
+542 VCGDGTVNNV
-552 YAITTDECGKL
+552 YAITPSECGKL
-563 NSGK
+563 YRAVG

>member
-1 MENNNQR
+1 MRNKLNEKQKEKIIII
-8 VFIFVTIATILILVI
+8 VTLAALMLIFTGI
-23 IFAGVTYAFFTAN
+23 TYAFFTAN

-58 GTDNIIPI
+58 GTDNIVPI

-71 SNNIIVDKTFS
+71 SNNILVDKTFS

-88 TSGEGI
+88 TSGKGI

-99 VSIEYQSTFTNEYAN
+99 VSIEYQSTFINEYP
-114 NDLGGE
+114 GE
-120 FVYFMRRVDENENIS
+120 FLYFIRRVDTNENIS

-140 IGENLPLEEIL
+140 IEENFPLENF
-151 GISESGYKYTA
+151 GINDNGNKYTA

-177 AKGEFKA
+177 AKGKFKA

-197 LFGDTGG
+197 MFMDTES

-215 GKIVINEGQTSEVAQ
+215 GKIVINEGQTSEVTQ
-230 KDTAVDTIDKQL
+230 GDTAVDTIDKQL

-278 SSKAN
+278 SNQNN
-283 KYDITTLKNVNND
+283 KYNVINLNN
-296 YEMKLLKEVVK
+296 ENKEYK
-307 DTSTNN
+307 TNLQANHRDTSTNN
-313 LNIFGVSAKIIGI
+313 IYIFGQPAQIIGT

-332 DTGEYERLLKV
+332 DTGEYERLLKIKYY
-343 MLLRPS
+343 LNRNTN
-349 HKGFDTN
+349 FDTN

-369 LNVGDSSYLNEL
+369 LNSEDNLNFLYEYYKADFDSSTEHGNTYFNYD
-381 NQYYT
+381 NDFGNTDIYT
-386 NSSSSSSSSSNPS
+386 
-399 YHEYNSYFGEDN
+399 G
-411 NFEINDLT
+411 I
-419 DLIANVEWDI
+419 IANVEWDI
-429 GGLDSLNIS
+429 GGLDCLNIS

-449 SPYVS
+449 SPYAS

-467 LTDFLYEKLGADCAS
+467 LTDFLYERLSADCTS

-492 LSAMPYNLTLTKD
+492 LAVSTQKNFLTLTKD
-505 NATTTNVYV
+505 NTSTTDIYV
-514 YNSYTYLPNTAGSGY
+514 YTYIYNSQTYLPEISYGEYSGNVY
-529 IFPTFYLKKDVKF
+529 PTFYLKKDVKF
-542 VCGDGTYSNP
+542 ACGDGTYRNP
-552 YAITTDECGKL
+552 YAITPRECDEL

>member
-71 SNNIIVDKTFS
+71 SNNILVDKTFS

-88 TSGEGI
+88 TAGEGI

-99 VSIEYQSTFTNEYAN
+99 VSIEYQSTFKNEHGA
-114 NDLGGE
+114 E
-120 FVYFMRRVDENENIS
+120 FAYLIRRVDTNENIS

-140 IGENLPLEEIL
+140 IEENFTLENF
-151 GISESGYKYTA
+151 GINDNGNKYTV

-184 VSGEQVITFNLKM
+184 VNGEQVITFNLKM
-197 LFGDTGG
+197 MFLDTES

-215 GKIVINEGQTSEVAQ
+215 GKIVINERQTSEVAQ
-230 KDTAVDTIDKQL
+230 GDTAVDTIDKQL

-261 KNVRFTQN
+261 KNVRFTYN

-278 SSKAN
+278 SNQN
-283 KYDITTLKNVNND
+283 KNN
-296 YEMKLLKEVVK
+296 YETKLLNSGLS
-307 DTSTNN
+307 DSNFI
-313 LNIFGVSAKIIGI
+313 NIFGALAQIIGT

-343 MLLRPS
+343 VMFSRET
-349 HKGFDTN
+349 HNDFDTN

-369 LNVGDSSYLNEL
+369 LNSEDILNF
-381 NQYYT
+381 YYKYYKHYYGNIYFDYDNDFGTIDT
-386 NSSSSSSSSSNPS
+386 NI
-399 YHEYNSYFGEDN
+399 YTGV
-411 NFEINDLT
+411 
-419 DLIANVEWDI
+419 IANVEWDI
-429 GGLDSLNIS
+429 GGLDNLNIS
-438 LEDAYKQEKGL
+438 LENAYKQEKGL
-449 SPYVS
+449 TPYTS

-467 LTDFLYEKLGADCAS
+467 LTDFLYEELGDDCAS
-482 DLSTCSTLAN
+482 DLSTCSSIAN
-492 LSAMPYNLTLTKD
+492 LKAMPYKLTLTKD
-505 NATTTNVYV
+505 NTSTSNMYV
-514 YNSYTYLPNTAGSGY
+514 YDSQTYLPTTSQFGAVY
-529 IFPTFYLKKDVKF
+529 PTFYLKKDVKF
-542 VCGDGTYSNP
+542 ACGDGTYRNP
-552 YAITTDECGKL
+552 YAITPRECE
-563 NSGK
+563 N

>member
-1 MENNNQR
+1 MRNKLNEKQKEKIIII
-8 VFIFVTIATILILVI
+8 VTLAALMLIFTGI
-23 IFAGVTYAFFTAN
+23 TYAFFTAN

-58 GTDNIIPI
+58 GTDNIVPI

-71 SNNIIVDKTFS
+71 SNNVLVDKTFS

-88 TSGEGI
+88 TSGKGI

-99 VSIEYQSTFTNEYAN
+99 VSIEYQSTFQNEN
-114 NDLGGE
+114 GPE
-120 FVYFMRRVDENENIS
+120 FAYLIRRVDTNENIS

-140 IGENLPLEEIL
+140 IEENVPLEDF
-151 GISESGYKYTA
+151 GINDNGNKYTV

-184 VSGEQVITFNLKM
+184 VNGEQVITFNLKM
-197 LFGDTGG
+197 MFVDTGK

-215 GKIVINEGQTSEVAQ
+215 GKIVINEGQASEVAQ
-230 KDTAVDTIDKQL
+230 GDTAVNTIDKQL
-242 ITQDNSLYETKIFT
+242 ITQDNSLYDNKIFT

-261 KNVRFTQN
+261 KNIRFTQN
-269 ESLTNLTTV
+269 ESLLSTTTV
-278 SSKAN
+278 SNQN
-283 KYDITTLKNVNND
+283 KNN
-296 YEMKLLKEVVK
+296 YETKLLAIQPNY
-307 DTSTNN
+307 SNYI
-313 LNIFGVSAKIIGI
+313 NIFGEPAQIIGT

-343 MLLRPS
+343 
-349 HKGFDTN
+349 KVIGETYKDFDTN

-369 LNVGDSSYLNEL
+369 LNVGDSSYLNYL

-386 NSSSSSSSSSNPS
+386 NSSSDPS
-399 YHEYNSYFGEDN
+399 FHEYNSYFDYDN
-411 NFEINDLT
+411 NFEITNLT

-429 GGLDSLNIS
+429 GGLDNLNIS
-438 LEDAYKQEKGL
+438 LENAYKQEKGL
-449 SPYVS
+449 TPYTS

-467 LTDFLYEKLGADCAS
+467 LTDFLYEKLGDDCAS
-482 DLSTCSTLAN
+482 DLSTCSTLA
-492 LSAMPYNLTLTKD
+492 LTVVERSYYLTLTKD
-505 NATTTNVYV
+505 NTSTSNMYV
-514 YNSYTYLPNTAGSGY
+514 YDSQTYLPTTSQSGY
-529 IFPTFYLKKDVKF
+529 VYPTFYLKKDVKF
-542 VCGDGTYSNP
+542 VCGDGTNNNP
-552 YAITTDECGKL
+552 YAITPSECIG
-563 NSGK
+563 SGR